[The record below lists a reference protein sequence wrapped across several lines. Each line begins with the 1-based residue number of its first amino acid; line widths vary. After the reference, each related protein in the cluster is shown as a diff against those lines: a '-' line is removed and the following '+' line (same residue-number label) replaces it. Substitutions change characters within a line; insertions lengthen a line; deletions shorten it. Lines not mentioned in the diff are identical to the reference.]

1 MNTNTI
7 LLLIL
12 SVLIAASIA
21 YFQYLYKAKN
31 KSQLSLCLAL
41 LRFLSLFSIFLLL
54 INPTITSNT
63 YEIQKTPLVIVMDNS
78 SSIPFLKSKKI
89 AEEVYRKIVSNA
101 DLQKKFEIQSYQF
114 DTDFQPSK
122 NFNFKGRQSNLF
134 VVAEGLQKTY
144 KNQFFPTIILT
155 DGNQTTGNDY
165 GLSFDATN
173 KVFPVILGDTTQI
186 FDIKINQINVNKY
199 AFYKN
204 RFPVEAFIQYYG
216 NQTITTNFSI
226 LEGNH
231 TLVQKTISLSP
242 TERTAL
248 IQLIIP
254 ANKIGLQLFKAK
266 IPSSKKEQNQFN
278 NSKNFAVEI
287 IDQKTEVAL
296 ISAINHPDLGALK
309 RAIESNVQRKVTLL
323 KPNNNNELKKYKVV
337 ILYQPNSSFQT
348 TIELIKS
355 LGINPLI
362 ITGTATDYVFLNQQ
376 QNFLQFK
383 MGNQTEDYF
392 AGFNSQFNLFALDNI
407 GFESFPPLQSNF
419 GTITTRGNVSFLLSS
434 KIKSINTQSPLLAF
448 AEDEK
453 KRMAFLLGE
462 NSWKWR
468 SQSYIDTQNFE
479 KYDLFIDKIIQF
491 LTSSNFRK
499 SLVVT
504 HELFYNSGDKIE
516 ITAQYFNKNF
526 EFDERARLSS
536 SIVNIQTKA
545 VKNYDLLKGSNSF
558 KINLDGLTAGNYN
571 FTVTELN
578 SKEKYSSQFEIMEF
592 DIEKQ
597 FAKPDFQKL
606 NQLALFTKGKIYLP
620 NQSDELIQ
628 QLLKNKEYKTVQKKV
643 VKTTSLIDWFWLLV
657 IISILFSTEW
667 IIRKY
672 NGLL

>member
-21 YFQYLYKAKN
+21 YFQYLFKAKN
-31 KSQLSLCLAL
+31 KSQLSLCLAF

-54 INPTITSNT
+54 INPTITNNT
-63 YEIQKTPLVIVMDNS
+63 YEIQKTPLVVVMDNS

-89 AEEVYRKIVSNA
+89 AEEVYRKIISNA

-122 NFNFKGRQSNLF
+122 KFSFKGRQSNLF

-144 KNQFFPTIILT
+144 KNQFFPTVILT

-165 GLSFDATN
+165 ELSFDAIN
-173 KVFPVILGDTTQI
+173 KVYPVILGDTTQI

-204 RFPVEAFIQYYG
+204 RFPVEALIRYSG
-216 NQTITTNFSI
+216 NQSITTNISI
-226 LEGNH
+226 LEGKN
-231 TLVQKTISLSP
+231 TLTQKTITLSP
-242 TERTAL
+242 KERTAL
-248 IQLIIP
+248 IQLTIP

-266 IPSSKKEQNQFN
+266 ITSSKKEQNQFN
-278 NSKNFAVEI
+278 NSKNFAVDI
-287 IDQKTEVAL
+287 IDKKTEVAL

-309 RAIESNVQRKVTLL
+309 RAIESNAQHKVTLL

-348 TIELIKS
+348 TIESIKS
-355 LGINPLI
+355 LGINPFI

-383 MGNQTEDYF
+383 MSNQTEDYF

-419 GTITTRGNVSFLLSS
+419 GTITTKGNVSFLLSS
-434 KIKSINTQSPLLAF
+434 KIKSINIQSPLLAF
-448 AEDEK
+448 AEGEG

-491 LTSSNFRK
+491 LTSSNVRK

-516 ITAQYFNKNF
+516 ISAQYFNKNF

-536 SIVNIQTKA
+536 TIVNNQTKA

-558 KINLDGLTAGNYN
+558 KINLDGLPAGNYN

-578 SKEKYSSQFEIMEF
+578 SKEKYSSQFEILEF

-597 FAKPDFQKL
+597 FARPDFQKL
-606 NQLALFTKGKIYLP
+606 NQLASFTKGKIYLP

-643 VKTTSLIDWFWLLV
+643 VKRTSLIDWFWLLV
-657 IISILFSTEW
+657 IISILFSSEW